1 MSLNKIK
8 EEIMKKFLNTF
19 IALTLLFTM
28 GTASYAAAPQHQYK
42 PKSPVIVLNE
52 KVEYITLQTPTAIVL
67 NPYNYMNK
75 YVQFPAKFNK
85 FSTLGLD
92 YKPAMRESQVYI
104 GMLIERDDVADPS
117 VVIPLSEMKIFM
129 KRSYAEKFTDLN
141 ARDRIF
147 IKGKVFST
155 ALGDPWLDIIELKV
169 LPKTNGK
176 TK

>member
-1 MSLNKIK
+1 
-8 EEIMKKFLNTF
+8 MKKLINTF
-19 IALTLLFTM
+19 MTFILLVSV
-28 GTASYAAAPQHQYK
+28 GAGETAFAAAPQHQYK
-42 PKSPVIVLNE
+42 PKAPIVSTKE
-52 KVEYITLQTPTAIVL
+52 KVEYITIQTPTAIVL
-67 NPYNYMNK
+67 NPYNYQNK

-92 YKPAMRESQVYI
+92 YSPAMRESQAYI

-117 VVIPLSEMKIFM
+117 VVIPLSEMKLFL

-155 ALGDPWLDIIELKV
+155 ALGDPWIDIIELKV
-169 LPKTNGK
+169 LPKDNGK
-176 TK
+176 K

>member
-1 MSLNKIK
+1 
-8 EEIMKKFLNTF
+8 MKKILNTF
-19 IALTLLFTM
+19 VALALLISVGNVTF
-28 GTASYAAAPQHQYK
+28 AAAPQHQYK

-67 NPYNYMNK
+67 NPYNYINK

-92 YKPAMRESQVYI
+92 YPPAMRASQTHI
-104 GMLIERDDVADPS
+104 GMLIERDDVASDS
-117 VVIPLSEMKIFM
+117 IVIPLSEMKLFL
-129 KRSYAEKFTDLN
+129 KRTDAEKLTDLE

-155 ALGDPWLDIIELKV
+155 ALGDPWIDIIEVKI

-176 TK
+176 TNK

>member
-1 MSLNKIK
+1 
-8 EEIMKKFLNTF
+8 MKKILNTF
-19 IALTLLFTM
+19 VALALLISAGNITF
-28 GTASYAAAPQHQYK
+28 AAAPQHQYK

-67 NPYNYMNK
+67 NPYNYLNK

-92 YKPAMRESQVYI
+92 YPPAMRASQTHI
-104 GMLIERDDVADPS
+104 GMLIERDDVGSDS
-117 VVIPLSEMKIFM
+117 IIIPLSEMKLFL
-129 KRSYAEKFTDLN
+129 KRTDAEKLTDLE

-155 ALGDPWLDIIELKV
+155 ALGDPWIDIIEVKV

>member
-1 MSLNKIK
+1 
-8 EEIMKKFLNTF
+8 MKKILNTF
-19 IALTLLFTM
+19 VTLALLISVGNITF
-28 GTASYAAAPQHQYK
+28 AAAPQHQYK

-67 NPYNYMNK
+67 NPYNYLNK

-92 YKPAMRESQVYI
+92 YPPAMRASQTHI
-104 GMLIERDDVADPS
+104 GMLIERDDVASDS
-117 VVIPLSEMKIFM
+117 IVIPLSEMKLFL
-129 KRSYAEKFTDLN
+129 KRTDAEKLTDLE

-155 ALGDPWLDIIELKV
+155 ALGDPWIDIIEVKI

-176 TK
+176 TNK

>member
-1 MSLNKIK
+1 
-8 EEIMKKFLNTF
+8 MKKILNTF
-19 IALTLLFTM
+19 IALTLLFSM
-28 GTASYAAAPQHQYK
+28 GSVSFATTPQHQYK

-67 NPYNYMNK
+67 NPYTYLNK
-75 YVQFPAKFNK
+75 YVQFPARFNK

-92 YKPAMRESQVYI
+92 YKPAMRESQAYI
-104 GMLIERDDVADPS
+104 GMLIERDDVGADTI
-117 VVIPLSEMKIFM
+117 VIPLSEMKLFL
-129 KRSYAEKFTDLN
+129 KRSYAEKFTDLD

-155 ALGDPWLDIIELKV
+155 ALGDPWIDIIELKV

-176 TK
+176 QTTK